1 MDKWIL
7 CFWMYKNEAQMIPLD
22 PSNTQS
28 SILSTQKIQKN
39 LFHFE
44 HTSEYDRFYNLTL
57 EL

>member
-7 CFWMYKNEAQMIPLD
+7 CFWMYKNEEQMVPLD

-44 HTSEYDRFYNLTL
+44 PV
-57 EL
+57 

>member
-28 SILSTQKIQKN
+28 SILSTQKIQKH

-44 HTSEYDRFYNLTL
+44 PV
-57 EL
+57 